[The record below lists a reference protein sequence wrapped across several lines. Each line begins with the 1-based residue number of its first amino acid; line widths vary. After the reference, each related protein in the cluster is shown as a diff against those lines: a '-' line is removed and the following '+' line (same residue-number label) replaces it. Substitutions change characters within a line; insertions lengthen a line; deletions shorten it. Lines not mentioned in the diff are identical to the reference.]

1 VLSKNY
7 SFTEK
12 VNSIQQLFAYCLLTG
27 TEVDIG
33 EIIYSD
39 LATRLTNKSRKKY
52 VSYPRFVSCSLEVLL
67 GSNYTHDE
75 NFRSSPTIL
84 RLPSTQLDDGTRK
97 SQLLPKD
104 KKSDPKDSVGNK
116 EPIDTRLPSTVSD
129 EGTDDKYQANQT
141 QSARLRKVIMKKFLQ
156 LERRYEDISPTDEE
170 AYSLPPNKE
179 QPKPSHAQESDSDSS
194 SPELKKYDN
203 ILPLTKRQLVK
214 YLRKVS
220 QVLFNRITKYQWEK
234 HKEAAVSYA
243 DLRPSIEGYYE
254 ENVDHVYQT
263 DKLVKATMNYLDKNS
278 TKRADLLKALNGIT
292 EILKAV
298 QEAVK
303 EDHSLVEIVKATLD
317 AKNDHLATWAKS
329 STSMV

>member
-1 VLSKNY
+1 MVLSKNY

-39 LATRLTNKSRKKY
+39 LATRLTNKSRQK
-52 VSYPRFVSCSLEVLL
+52 
-67 GSNYTHDE
+67 
-75 NFRSSPTIL
+75 SSPTIL

-141 QSARLRKVIMKKFLQ
+141 QSARLRSLTTKMLSRVGVTLDIDITYIPRMIM
-156 LERRYEDISPTDEE
+156 
-170 AYSLPPNKE
+170 
-179 QPKPSHAQESDSDSS
+179 
-194 SPELKKYDN
+194 
-203 ILPLTKRQLVK
+203 RQ
-214 YLRKVS
+214 
-220 QVLFNRITKYQWEK
+220 T
-234 HKEAAVSYA
+234 
-243 DLRPSIEGYYE
+243 
-254 ENVDHVYQT
+254 
-263 DKLVKATMNYLDKNS
+263 
-278 TKRADLLKALNGIT
+278 RADLLKALNGIT
-292 EILKAV
+292 EILKAI

-303 EDHSLVEIVKATLD
+303 EDPVLNNKSLVETVKATLD
-317 AKNDHLATWAKS
+317 AENDHLATWAKS